1 MAFKPL
7 IFVHSYSNI
16 ILQHQFFARGCLEA
30 VLPQT
35 WFCLKN
41 KDFTFYWNYI
51 VSIVIVIVIGNFHIK
66 DNDLKFTNT
75 WQWLFLTNSVFF
87 FCLNRHRIAKNNWR
101 FWNCITLGIL
111 GFQTWNSS
119 IYTSIYNKRTL
130 KVQPLWFR
138 ILYND
143 AKKFIYSKA
152 YLVYVCKILRHYAK
166 IYINSMHRRIIIKLI
181 FTIHVQ

>member
-1 MAFKPL
+1 MRLFDVIMAFKPL

-87 FCLNRHRIAKNNWR
+87 AWTAIESLKITGGFETALLWE
-101 FWNCITLGIL
+101 FWDFKLGTQA
-111 GFQTWNSS
+111 FTHQ
-119 IYTSIYNKRTL
+119 Y
-130 KVQPLWFR
+130 
-138 ILYND
+138 
-143 AKKFIYSKA
+143 
-152 YLVYVCKILRHYAK
+152 
-166 IYINSMHRRIIIKLI
+166 IIKEL
-181 FTIHVQ
+181 